1 MLRVALSIYFG
12 RFASLVLTTA
22 LALLPANF
30 LMGGAVKAGL
40 AAFGTQLPSAVTHSG
55 RVQEKH
61 QDLSEKAAAG
71 ELSPDETHDANKNLT
86 REAFEGGTVLEQD
99 LAALL
104 PFLYALV
111 VAVATL
117 MAGTLLAQAALVGL
131 LFPAQGGSDPSC
143 AWEQVARRLGAVL
156 STAGLA
162 VVLTTL
168 GFVLFILPGIVA
180 AVGFSFAMPVVM
192 LENLSGSK
200 ALQRSFQLM
209 RAEWPAALGLFV
221 VFLLLAFGA
230 SWLSSR
236 LVPPGLLELAFGAL
250 LRLVFCPLP
259 LVGLVLLYRRAREK
273 LEGAQYM
280 RRISAPG

>member
-1 MLRVALSIYFG
+1 
-12 RFASLVLTTA
+12 
-22 LALLPANF
+22 
-30 LMGGAVKAGL
+30 
-40 AAFGTQLPSAVTHSG
+40 
-55 RVQEKH
+55 VQEKH
-61 QDLSEKAAAG
+61 QDISERAAAG
-71 ELSPDETHDANKNLT
+71 ELSPDETHDAHKNLT
-86 REAFEGGTVLEQD
+86 REAFEGGTVLEHD

-131 LFPAQGGSDPSC
+131 LYPAQGGSDPSC

-192 LENLSGSK
+192 LEGLSGSK

-221 VFLLLAFGA
+221 VFVLLAFGA

-250 LRLVFCPLP
+250 LRLVLCPLP